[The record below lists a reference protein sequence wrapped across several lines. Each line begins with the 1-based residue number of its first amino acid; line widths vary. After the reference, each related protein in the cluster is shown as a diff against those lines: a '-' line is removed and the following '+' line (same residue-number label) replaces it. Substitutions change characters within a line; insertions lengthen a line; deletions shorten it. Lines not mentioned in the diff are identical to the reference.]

1 MKRPKLPPA
10 GTLVAI
16 RWEDAAFDLDDQPGT
31 MHMTTVGWLAEVTKT
46 QITIAGEQE
55 GEGEYRRSFTT
66 VPRSLIR
73 EVHHLVPAPEA
84 R

>member
-1 MKRPKLPPA
+1 MKRPKMPPA

-31 MHMTTVGWLAEVTKT
+31 MQLTTVGWLAEVTRT
-46 QITIAGEQE
+46 QVTIAGEQE
-55 GEGEYRRSFTT
+55 GDGEYRRSFTT

-73 EVHHLVPAPEA
+73 EVQRLGPAQGDA
-84 R
+84 